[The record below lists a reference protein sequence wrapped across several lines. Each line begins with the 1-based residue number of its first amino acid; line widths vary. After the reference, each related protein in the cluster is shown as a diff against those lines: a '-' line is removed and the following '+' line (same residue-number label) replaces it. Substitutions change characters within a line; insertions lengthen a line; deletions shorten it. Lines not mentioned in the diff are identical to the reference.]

1 MNLPQN
7 KAFCDTSFFFA
18 SLSPDD
24 SNYSRAGEILEF
36 FRENKISLYTTWDI
50 ISETITL
57 LRYRASYKLSVE
69 FIDVVKPSLHIVHYN
84 DSVRM
89 AAAEIFKK
97 LSRDKR
103 LSFCDA
109 VSYVI
114 ITHMLENMPC
124 FSFDSD
130 FRSLGLTVYP

>member
-103 LSFCDA
+103 LSFCDSI
-109 VSYVI
+109 SYVI